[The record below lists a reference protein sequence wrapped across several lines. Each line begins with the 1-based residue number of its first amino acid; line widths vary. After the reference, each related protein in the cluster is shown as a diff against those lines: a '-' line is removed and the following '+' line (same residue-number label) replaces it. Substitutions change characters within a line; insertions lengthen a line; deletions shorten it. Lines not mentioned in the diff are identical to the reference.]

1 MTRVQLKA
9 ERRLCRKLALRT
21 GRTLSKDGEFL
32 KREYTSPGMLRVQLK
47 AEEAVLTACK
57 SWGNGGTG
65 AYTPGFGGGNCDQM
79 INPTQ
84 HRCSIIGS

>member
-1 MTRVQLKA
+1 M
-9 ERRLCRKLALRT
+9 
-21 GRTLSKDGEFL
+21 
-32 KREYTSPGMLRVQLK
+32 KREYTIPIMLRVRLR

-65 AYTPGFGGGNCDQM
+65 AYTPGFGGGNCDQLYAP
-79 INPTQ
+79 NQ